1 MDTVLLTSLARRL
14 SLTNFEV
21 NEDYILTEE
30 EERQVIAHHIE
41 RAKEHKRWKLT
52 EQGFVEG
59 DIQQRLADVDWSK
72 EINREEILQRANSN
86 KHYGIWQKKQ
96 RDNEKQEEEKRI
108 GALREQWTAK
118 QFLYLMQWTAENRF
132 DKKFI
137 IHDDNRAFITALCFF
152 LSCDERFEKELG
164 YSLKKGLMIRGIA
177 GVGKTFIVSC
187 AALNELCP
195 ISILSMIEI
204 TDLIKRDG
212 EFHVTTGQLNKI
224 YLDDVGTEEATVNHF
239 GTKISFFKNF
249 IEMYYLQNKPFNNLI
264 ISTNNSASEIEERY
278 GFRVRSRMKD
288 MFNVIDVHGKDM
300 RG

>member
-14 SLTNFEV
+14 SLTNFDAA
-21 NEDYILTEE
+21 EDYILTKEE
-30 EERQVIAHHIE
+30 EDQVIAHHIQ
-41 RAKEHKRWKLT
+41 RAKEHKHWKLT

-59 DIQQRLADVDWSK
+59 DILQRMADVNWEG
-72 EINREEILQRANSN
+72 EINREEILFRANSN
-86 KHYGIWQKKQ
+86 KHYGLWQSAQ
-96 RDNEKQEEEKRI
+96 REQEKVEEEMRI
-108 GALREQWTAK
+108 AELKKQWTAK
-118 QFLYLMQWTAENRF
+118 QFFRLMQWTSENRF

-137 IHDDNRAFITALCFF
+137 IHDDNRPLITAICFF
-152 LSCDERFEKELG
+152 LSNDERFEKELG
-164 YSLKKGLMIRGIA
+164 YSLNKGLMIRGIA
-177 GVGKTFIVSC
+177 GIGKTYIVSC
-187 AALNELCP
+187 AANNELCP
-195 ISILSMIEI
+195 ISVFSMIEI
-204 TDLIKRDG
+204 TDEIKRDG
-212 EFHVTTGQLNKI
+212 EFRISSGPRNKI

-288 MFNVIDVHGKDM
+288 MFNVIDVNGKDM